1 MIHRKA
7 LAAKKFS
14 PNLNVVVQDPVKII
28 NFIKTRGLNTRI
40 FANLYGEMES
50 EFKTLLLHC
59 EVRWL
64 SKAKALK
71 RLLLLRNEVVIFL
84 TEKNSDLVHHLRNDS

>member
-1 MIHRKA
+1 MQDA
-7 LAAKKFS
+7 
-14 PNLNVVVQDPVKII
+14 VQTI
-28 NFIKTRGLNTRI
+28 NFIKSRALNIRI
-40 FANLYGEMES
+40 IENLCGEMKS

-71 RLLLLRNEVVIFL
+71 KLLMLKNEVVIFL
-84 TEKNSDLVHHLRNDS
+84 MEKNSDLVHHLRNDS